1 MTGDIDG
8 DPAIIGGGLT
18 HLLLD
23 DGVSFDMP
31 DALADAFRTGRRH
44 VAEPVA

>member
-1 MTGDIDG
+1 MTHYIDG

-23 DGVSFDMP
+23 DAVSFHTA